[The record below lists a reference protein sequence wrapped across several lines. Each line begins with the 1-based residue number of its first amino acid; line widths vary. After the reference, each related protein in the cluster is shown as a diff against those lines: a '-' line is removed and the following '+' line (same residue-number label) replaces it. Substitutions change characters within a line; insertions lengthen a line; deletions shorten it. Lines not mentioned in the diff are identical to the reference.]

1 MEDMIG
7 LLSTIKDQ
15 SHENFNNKRILS
27 WYTNNC
33 TIIGVKVC

>member
-15 SHENFNNKRILS
+15 SHENFNNKRIPDIQ
-27 WYTNNC
+27 
-33 TIIGVKVC
+33 IIVRLLE